1 MFDDTIAAIST
12 PLAQGAV
19 SIIRISGEKAIE
31 IADQIFDRDLSSKK
45 SHTITYGFI
54 QDQDKPV
61 DEVLVSVFR
70 APRSYTVE
78 DVVEINCHGGPFI
91 TRRIL
96 ELVLKAGARLANP
109 GEFTQRAFLN
119 GRIDLSQAEA
129 IEDMIEA
136 SNTVQAEAAIDQIRG
151 SVRRLLEPMIDSLL
165 NLIANIE
172 VNIDYPEY
180 DDVEVMTHENLLPQ
194 ARDLINRIDHLL
206 DLSRRNQQLKN
217 GIRTAIVGKPNVGK
231 SSLLN
236 CLLDE
241 DKAIVT
247 DIPGT
252 TRDIVEGQIQVGNLL
267 LDLSDTA
274 GIRKS
279 DDLVEQIGIQK
290 SQERLDQAQLVL
302 LVLDGSRPLEGED
315 RRLIEATESKNR
327 IILFN
332 KNDLGQNERFNPEV
346 DGISISASEGN
357 IEPLIQELKKRS
369 ESVPVPA
376 QEVLGSERQI
386 GLLANARND
395 IMRAIEAMEAET
407 EPDLIEIDL
416 QEGHRHLKQIL
427 GEVHQDDLLNTL
439 FSNFCLGK

>member
-19 SIIRISGEKAIE
+19 SIIRISGEKAVE
-31 IADQIFDRDLSSKK
+31 IADQVFDRDLSSKK
-45 SHTITYGFI
+45 SHTITYGFVH
-54 QDQDKPV
+54 DQNKPV

-70 APRSYTVE
+70 APRSYTME

-136 SNTVQAEAAIDQIRG
+136 SNPVQAEAAIDQIRG

-194 ARDLINRIDHLL
+194 ARDLIAQIDHLL

-302 LVLDGSRPLEGED
+302 LVLDGSRPLEEED
-315 RRLIEATESKNR
+315 RRLLEATESKNR

-332 KNDLGQNERFNPEV
+332 KNDLDLNEQFNPEV
-346 DGISISASEGN
+346 DGISISASDGN
-357 IEPLIQELKKRS
+357 IEPLIQELKNRF

-376 QEVLGSERQI
+376 QDVLGSERQI